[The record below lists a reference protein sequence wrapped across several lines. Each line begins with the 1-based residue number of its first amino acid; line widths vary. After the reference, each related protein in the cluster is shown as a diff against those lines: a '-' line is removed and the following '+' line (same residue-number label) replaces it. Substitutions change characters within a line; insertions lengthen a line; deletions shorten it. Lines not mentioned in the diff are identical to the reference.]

1 MASTALNSVQQ
12 NALTMG
18 INLDSLPAHVAII
31 MDGNGRYAKSQGLMR
46 LWGHREGYKTLK
58 NVLLCAANLGIKYLT
73 VYAFSAENWRRPED
87 EVGGLMKLIEEA
99 ARHELQGLVENNV
112 QAQAIGR
119 LHEVPQGLQNALAE
133 MKESTKNNTGI
144 KFTLAIN
151 YGGRA
156 EIIDAVKALIADN
169 PPEINEE
176 ELAKHLY
183 DPSIPEPDLMIRT
196 AGELRWSNFLIWQA
210 AYSELFVTD
219 VTWPEFGEK
228 QLLESVAHYQKRVRK
243 FGGLANSQ

>member
-12 NALTMG
+12 NALAMG

-73 VYAFSAENWRRPED
+73 VYAFSVENWRRPED

-133 MKESTKNNTGI
+133 MKESTKSNTGI

-156 EIIDAVKALIADN
+156 EIVDAVKALIADN
-169 PPEINEE
+169 PAEITEE

-243 FGGLANSQ
+243 FGGLADSQ